1 MSNSWHISLWVT
13 RRGRMKNKK
22 KSGWWKVELKEEK
35 KIETEEERERERVRD
50 WGIFLGVSSLTT
62 SVARASCL
70 ELLVSLCNPA
80 SKETPFSQPETGLTL
95 SVCTTVR
102 VPKDNFSLRYCY
114 SIKGN
119 SCIEATLLKI
129 TFPSLIRG
137 RQDSSGSCQRP
148 RVWRGIKVIWK
159 ISKSFLWWPFHSI
172 WYFWICLMCYCCF
185 KDHFFHLV

>member
-1 MSNSWHISLWVT
+1 MPVLCSAPSQVIPLSCWLLNNEPFVT
-13 RRGRMKNKK
+13 HLVTCKAEEGRIRSKK

-35 KIETEEERERERVRD
+35 EIETEEERKRESIWG
-50 WGIFLGVSSLTT
+50 WGIFLGVCSLTT

-102 VPKDNFSLRYCY
+102 VPKDNFNLHYCC

-119 SCIEATLLKI
+119 SCIEAMLLKI
-129 TFPSLIRG
+129 TLP
-137 RQDSSGSCQRP
+137 
-148 RVWRGIKVIWK
+148 V
-159 ISKSFLWWPFHSI
+159 
-172 WYFWICLMCYCCF
+172 
-185 KDHFFHLV
+185 